1 LVPTSLHGIRHDVL
15 LVVGEVKC
23 SSMVRVDH
31 DMTEEL
37 YRFRSLEHKTI
48 YHVCVEVVLPEL
60 EVTMMCY

>member
-1 LVPTSLHGIRHDVL
+1 ML